1 MKCPKLK
8 QKQGSFSEDSQHV
21 AIDRSLEKMSAE
33 VCKTEK

>member
-21 AIDRSLEKMSAE
+21 ATDGRLEKMSE
-33 VCKTEK
+33 EFCKTEK